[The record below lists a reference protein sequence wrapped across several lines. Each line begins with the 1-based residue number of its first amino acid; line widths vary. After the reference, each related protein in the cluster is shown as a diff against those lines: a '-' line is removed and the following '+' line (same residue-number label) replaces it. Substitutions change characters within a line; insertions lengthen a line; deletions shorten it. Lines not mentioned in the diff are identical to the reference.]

1 MSMQRICT
9 FFESRLRRKYVP
21 LFLLGLLLILTTTT
35 YLNQLDPDIME
46 GRNFITAG
54 EIVETGNWLVPRL
67 FGELRIAK
75 PPLPTWMT
83 SAVMTLAGTDTNLFV
98 NRIPSA
104 FAGLFLAIAFFGLT
118 KSMTGSSRISTIST
132 AVLGTSYL
140 YIFMV
145 RRGTWDIHA
154 IAYMTAMIWALD
166 VLLKSK
172 ECRPWLCLLAGVLF
186 GVSFLSKGP
195 VAFYALLLPFLF
207 SEIVVNGA
215 SEMLRQWK
223 KLLLVM
229 GCGVIISASWYLVVM
244 IMHPEAM
251 TTMFSQE
258 TTAWAGRHIRVWWY
272 YLPQVPAM
280 LGLWVIPAVLVC
292 IPMFVR
298 SRLQDSIPHR
308 QLLLWTL
315 GIVVLLSIIPEKKVR
330 YLLPVIIPLSML
342 VGGYLDYCLK
352 RGFSFSGSRRIFT
365 LYLVL
370 GVVITL
376 VAIGI
381 IWGAGEIRSSPLVN
395 NPCELFIVACYVL
408 LATTLCITYV
418 CRKPTLLLGCVFGL
432 VAFVLMTTPPHIKTL
447 LPKRGIL
454 PIQDVRSFVG
464 NTVETVYTFTSL
476 KLQTQWILGKPATRI
491 VPDDLKSFSSGE
503 YVVVAAYPTTF
514 PKNVVVETEYLAR
527 YLKRDP
533 LLIYRVT
540 IPN

>member
-1 MSMQRICT
+1 MSMQSVCT
-9 FFESRLRRKYVP
+9 YFEAKLCYRYVP
-21 LFLLGLLLILTTTT
+21 LFLLGLLVIITTTT

-46 GRNFITAG
+46 GRNFITAS

-83 SAVMTLAGTDTNLFV
+83 SAVMVLAGTDTNLFV

-104 FAGLFLAIAFFGLT
+104 FAGLFLAMAFFGLT

-154 IAYMTAMIWALD
+154 VAYMTAMIWALD

-172 ECRPWLCLLAGVLF
+172 EFRPWLCLVAGGLF
-186 GVSFLSKGP
+186 GLSFLSKGP

-207 SEIVVNGA
+207 SELVVNGA
-215 SEMLRQWK
+215 KRMGRQWK
-223 KLLLVM
+223 KLLLVT
-229 GCGVIISASWYLVVM
+229 GCGVIISVSWYLVIM

-251 TTMFSQE
+251 AAMFSQE
-258 TTAWAGRHIRVWWY
+258 TAAWAGRHIRVWWY

-280 LGLWVIPAVLVC
+280 LGLWAIPAVLVC
-292 IPMFVR
+292 LPMFAC
-298 SRLQDSIPHR
+298 SRLKDSIPYKK
-308 QLLLWTL
+308 LLLWTL

-330 YLLPVIIPLSML
+330 YLLPVIIPLSVL

-352 RGFSFSGSRRIFT
+352 RGFSFSGSKRVFK
-365 LYLVL
+365 LYCVL

-376 VAIGI
+376 AAIGI
-381 IWGAGEIRSSPLVN
+381 IWGSGEIRSSPLADD
-395 NPCELFIVACYVL
+395 PFELLIVACYAL
-408 LATTLCITYV
+408 LAITLCVTYM
-418 CRKPTLLLGCVFGL
+418 CRKPNLLLGCVFGL
-432 VAFVLMTTPPHIKTL
+432 MAFVLMTTPPHIKTL

-464 NTVETVYTFTSL
+464 NTAETVYSFTSL

-491 VPDDLKSFSSGE
+491 VPDDLTSFSSGE
-503 YVVVAAYPTTF
+503 YVVVAAYPTAF
-514 PKNVVVETEYLAR
+514 PRNVVVEKEYLAR
-527 YLKRDP
+527 YVKRDP

-540 IPN
+540 VLN

>member
-1 MSMQRICT
+1 MSMQRVCT
-9 FFESRLRRKYVP
+9 FFEGKLRHKYVP
-21 LFLLGLLLILTTTT
+21 IFLLGLLVLLTTTT
-35 YLNQLDPDIME
+35 YLDQLDPDIME

-83 SAVMTLAGTDTNLFV
+83 SAVMLLAGTDTNLVV

-104 FAGLFLAIAFFGLT
+104 LAGLFLAVAFFGLT
-118 KSMTGSSRISTIST
+118 KSMTGSLRISTLST

-172 ECRPWLCLLAGVLF
+172 EFRPWLCLLAGVLF
-186 GVSFLSKGP
+186 GLSFLSKGP

-207 SEIVVNGA
+207 SELIVNGA
-215 SEMLRQWK
+215 PKMGNQWK
-223 KLLLVM
+223 KLFFVA
-229 GCGVIISASWYLVVM
+229 GCGVIISVSWYLVIM
-244 IMHPEAM
+244 MMHPEAM
-251 TTMFSQE
+251 VAMFSQE
-258 TTAWAGRHIRVWWY
+258 TGAWAERHIRVWWY

-280 LGLWVIPAVLVC
+280 LGLWAIPAVLVC
-292 IPMFVR
+292 IPIFAR
-298 SRLQDSIPHR
+298 SRLQGSIPYQ
-308 QLLLWTL
+308 QLLIWTL

-330 YLLPVIIPLSML
+330 YLLPVIIPLSIL

-352 RGFSFSGSRRIFT
+352 RGFSFSDSRRIFQ
-365 LYLVL
+365 LYVLL

-376 VAIGI
+376 AAIGI
-381 IWGAGEIRSSPLVN
+381 IWGAGEIRSSSLANDPY
-395 NPCELFIVACYVL
+395 ELFIVACYVL
-408 LATTLCITYV
+408 LATALCITYM

-432 VAFVLMTTPPHIKTL
+432 VAFILVTTPPHIKTL

-464 NTVETVYTFTSL
+464 KTVETVYSFTSL
-476 KLQTQWILGKPATRI
+476 KLQTQWILGKPSIRI
-491 VPDDLKSFSSGE
+491 VPDDLRSFPSGE
-503 YVVVAAYPTTF
+503 YVVVAAYPTAF
-514 PKNVVVETEYLAR
+514 PKNVIVEKEYLAR

-540 IPN
+540 VQE

>member
-9 FFESRLRRKYVP
+9 FFESKLRRKYVP
-21 LFLLGLLLILTTTT
+21 LFLLGLLLLLTTTT

-46 GRNFITAG
+46 GRNFITAS

-83 SAVMTLAGTDTNLFV
+83 SAVMVLAGTDINLSI

-104 FAGLFLAIAFFGLT
+104 FAGLFLALTFWGLT

-172 ECRPWLCLLAGVLF
+172 EFRPWLCLLAGILF

-195 VAFYALLLPFLF
+195 VAFYALLLPFIF
-207 SEIVVNGA
+207 SDVVVNGA
-215 SEMLRQWK
+215 QKMARQWK
-223 KLLLVM
+223 KLLFVT
-229 GCGVIISASWYLVVM
+229 GCGVVISASWYLVVT

-251 TTMFSQE
+251 VAMFSQE
-258 TTAWAGRHIRVWWY
+258 TTAWTGRHIRVWWY

-280 LGLWVIPAVLVC
+280 LGLWAIPAVLVC
-292 IPMFVR
+292 IPKFAR
-298 SRLQDSIPHR
+298 PRLQDSIPYN

-315 GIVVLLSIIPEKKVR
+315 GIIVLLSIIPEKKVR

-342 VGGYLDYCLK
+342 VGGYLDYCLT
-352 RGFSFSGSRRIFT
+352 RGFSFSESRRVLQ

-370 GVVITL
+370 GVVIIL
-376 VAIGI
+376 AAIGI
-381 IWGAGEIRSSPLVN
+381 IWGSGEIRSLALINDPH
-395 NPCELFIVACYVL
+395 ELFIVGCYIF
-408 LATTLCITYV
+408 LAVTLCMTYV

-447 LPKRGIL
+447 LPKRGRL

-464 NTVETVYTFTSL
+464 KGGETVYTFTSL
-476 KLQTQWILGKPATRI
+476 KLQTQWILGKPSTRI
-491 VPDDLKSFSSGE
+491 VPDDLRSFSSGE
-503 YVVVAAYPTTF
+503 YVVVAAYPTAF
-514 PKNVVVETEYLAR
+514 PKNIIVEKEYLAR

-533 LLIYRVT
+533 LLLYRVT
-540 IPN
+540 VQN